1 MYLGATPHARRVL
14 TLDSTRS
21 RPTAIAARIVGAA
34 IGALLLGGWLAW
46 FFLARVGQYEASV
59 SARLEVGQAAHRVE
73 APLGGRVAAVRLDL
87 LGAEVAAGDVLV
99 ELDVEPLR
107 RDMDDKQARLSAI
120 AGQMGPLQAEIAARS
135 RALRDGAEAARARI
149 DEAKA
154 RLKEAEAGA
163 RFQELEAARA
173 VRLRQDGLVS
183 EAEAARLAAE
193 ALSRRSATEALDRAA
208 ARAGVERRTGQSEQQ
223 AELARL
229 DREAASLEGERL
241 VLEATIAG
249 LLAEIERREIRS
261 PIAGRVGEIAVL
273 RAGSFVREGDVVA
286 AVVPPGELR
295 VIAEFPPS
303 SVGRIRAGQAGRLRL
318 DGVPLDRV
326 RHAGHHRR
334 ARRQRGAGGPHPRGA
349 RRAPRIRRRQSR
361 MQHGLPGNVVIE
373 MERVS
378 PASLVLRAA
387 GQIVR
392 VRGGADG

>member
-1 MYLGATPHARRVL
+1 MPAGFSRSIHVIATDGHRG
-14 TLDSTRS
+14 S
-21 RPTAIAARIVGAA
+21 IAGAA

-107 RDMDDKQARLSAI
+107 RDIDDKRARLSAI
-120 AGQMGPLQAEIAARS
+120 AGQMGPLRAEIAARS

-208 ARAGVERRTGQSEQQ
+208 ARADVERRTGQSEQQ

-229 DREAASLEGERL
+229 DREVASLEGERL
-241 VLEATIAG
+241 VLEATIEG
-249 LLAEIERREIRS
+249 LLAEIERRKIRS
-261 PIAGRVGEIAVL
+261 PIAGRVGEITVL

-318 DGVPLDRV
+318 DAFPWTEYGTLATTVERV
-326 RHAGHHRR
+326 ASEAQEG
-334 ARRQRGAGGPHPRGA
+334 
-349 RRAPRIRRRQSR
+349 RIRVELGVRPDPASPIP